1 MTVDIHQVLVGAAR
15 GDAITNLALEI
26 RDRLRRT
33 APSEIYA
40 YHVDDA
46 VRGDVEPLSSFPAA
60 SRAPAMIVYHSSI
73 GEPKVTEFLLSRREQ
88 LVLVYHNITPFEYY
102 LGVDAHFSSLLAW
115 GRSEIG
121 ILRPRVDLAFADS
134 AFNARE
140 LLDIGYQDPLVL
152 PLGVRPDRLIDL
164 PGDADAIRAI
174 DSLAKPI
181 VLAVGQQLPHKRF
194 EHLIEA
200 MHVLRLYRGRGA
212 ALVIVGR
219 PHQERYHD
227 SLVGLATRLMLPD
240 VVFTG
245 ALSDAALASYYRRA
259 AVYVSASL
267 HEGLGIP
274 ALEAMAFGVP
284 VVARTAGAV
293 GESVAD
299 GGIVLPP
306 TAGPTHFAE
315 ALDMILGDSAL
326 SARLARAALQQAGT
340 WDADAALEQ
349 FEQALLGIS

>member
-1 MTVDIHQVLVGAAR
+1 
-15 GDAITNLALEI
+15 
-26 RDRLRRT
+26 
-33 APSEIYA
+33 
-40 YHVDDA
+40 
-46 VRGDVEPLSSFPAA
+46 
-60 SRAPAMIVYHSSI
+60 
-73 GEPKVTEFLLSRREQ
+73 
-88 LVLVYHNITPFEYY
+88 
-102 LGVDAHFSSLLAW
+102 
-115 GRSEIG
+115 
-121 ILRPRVDLAFADS
+121 
-134 AFNARE
+134 
-140 LLDIGYQDPLVL
+140 
-152 PLGVRPDRLIDL
+152 
-164 PGDADAIRAI
+164 
-174 DSLAKPI
+174 
-181 VLAVGQQLPHKRF
+181 
-194 EHLIEA
+194 
-200 MHVLRLYRGRGA
+200 
-212 ALVIVGR
+212 
-219 PHQERYHD
+219 
-227 SLVGLATRLMLPD
+227 
-240 VVFTG
+240 VFTG